1 MALAKF
7 EEADSSCQ
15 CKKLPGI
22 TLDVKD
28 KGVNISQGWKSYDEN
43 GRDVMHDEASER
55 GIERARGREQ
65 TGIREEALAS
75 DFLVHSCLRG

>member
-1 MALAKF
+1 MALAELEK
-7 EEADSSCQ
+7 ADSSCQ

-28 KGVNISQGWKSYDEN
+28 KSVNISQGWKSYDEN
-43 GRDVMHDEASER
+43 RGDVMHDEAPER

-65 TGIREEALAS
+65 TGVREEALAS
-75 DFLVHSCLRG
+75 DFLVHPCL